1 MIPYDTGIAGWN
13 DLRRIFIRF
22 LVMLGDATVIVCA
35 YTAAFAVRF
44 YFRPFLDSFPV
55 TKGVPDFLVYLK
67 AMPVIVFMWVVV
79 LSWDS
84 CYVRVNL
91 PALDDM
97 IRLLRVAIGGTV
109 LSMSAMFLYR
119 ESSFSRLVFAFGGG
133 FSYFLLYIYRQ
144 SLKAGYLAWVQG
156 RGRSHRVLI
165 VGDSYLSRS
174 LKRILDRQGDRAVL
188 VHPTFDI
195 DAVRRAILR
204 SRIGELLLAHPKIT
218 DKQAVELAGFCEEH
232 GVVFRLIPDI
242 LEIRMGEILID
253 ESLGVPTFQ
262 IKPISL
268 QGSAFI
274 TKRLMDVA
282 LSALAIGVFFI
293 PLLVIALL
301 IKINSSGGVFYEHE
315 RVGFRQ
321 RPFQFMKF
329 RTMVSNADVLLEDL
343 LAKSDRKGPVFKMK
357 NDPRITAIG
366 RFLRRYSLDEVPQLI
381 NVLRGEMSLVG
392 PRPQVL
398 WEAQAYDEWARKRLN
413 VLPGITGL
421 WQVSGRAELTYEEMI
436 DLDIFYIEHWSPGLD
451 VKILLK
457 TIPAVLSAQGAY

>member
-22 LVMLGDATVIVCA
+22 LVMLGDAAVIVAA
-35 YTAAFAVRF
+35 YTAAFSLRF
-44 YFRPFLDSFPV
+44 YFDPILEAFPI
-55 TKGVPDFLVYLK
+55 TKGIPSFVLYLK
-67 AMPVIVFMWVVV
+67 AMPVVIFMWVLV
-79 LSWDS
+79 LSWDD
-84 CYVRVNL
+84 CYERVNL

-97 IRLLRVAIGGTV
+97 IRLLRVAVGGTI

-133 FSYFLLYIYRQ
+133 ISFFLLYIYRQ
-144 SLKAGYLAWVQG
+144 ALKASYLAWVQG
-156 RGRSHRVLI
+156 KGRSHRVLVI
-165 VGDSYLSRS
+165 GDSYLSRS
-174 LKRILDRQGDRAVL
+174 LKRILERQGDRAVL
-188 VHPTFDI
+188 VQPKFEMS
-195 DAVRRAILR
+195 AVRRAIVR

-218 DKQAVELAGFCEEH
+218 HKEAVELAGFCEEK

-242 LEIRMGEILID
+242 LEIRMGEVLID

-274 TKRLMDVA
+274 TKRLMDVS
-282 LSALAIGVFFI
+282 LSALLIGFFFI
-293 PLLVIALL
+293 PLVVIAWL
-301 IKINSSGGVFYEHE
+301 IKITSNGGVFYEHE

-329 RTMVSNADVLLEDL
+329 RTMVSNADDL
-343 LAKSDRKGPVFKMK
+343 LGDLIAKSDRKGPVFKMK
-357 NDPRITAIG
+357 NDPRITPVG
-366 RFLRRYSLDEVPQLI
+366 HFLRRYSLDEVPQLI

-457 TIPAVLSAQGAY
+457 TIPAVLSAKGAY